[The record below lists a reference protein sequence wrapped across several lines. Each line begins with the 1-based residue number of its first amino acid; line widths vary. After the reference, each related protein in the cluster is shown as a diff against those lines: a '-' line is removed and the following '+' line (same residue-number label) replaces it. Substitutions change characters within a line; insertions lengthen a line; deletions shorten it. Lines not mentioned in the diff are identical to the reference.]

1 MLHCKHSTSSSP
13 LRNSACSFLTDV
25 RTRAALCCIVLHYA
39 ALADI
44 TVSWQSIPVHCLSRR
59 AHHAC
64 SSIFGVYIYTHIY
77 IYMLI
82 YIYICILF
90 CTKICMRE
98 IDVLRAA
105 RSNNA
110 VSSAS
115 CMVNCGS
122 WHLHAGTRYT
132 TSSEALK
139 AKVGLSILCTRTW
152 DYTAFHSSTIWLVC
166 GKTLT

>member
-1 MLHCKHSTSSSP
+1 MLHCIA
-13 LRNSACSFLTDV
+13 LR
-25 RTRAALCCIVLHYA
+25 
-39 ALADI
+39 
-44 TVSWQSIPVHCLSRR
+44 CLSRHYGIM
-59 AHHAC
+59 AIH
-64 SSIFGVYIYTHIY
+64 SSTLPFTAGSSRLFFDFWGVYIHTY
-77 IYMLI
+77 IYAH
-82 YIYICILF
+82 IYICILF

-115 CMVNCGS
+115 CIVNCGS